1 MHLDAGF
8 DYFKRYGVA
17 LPDETVECVC
27 WLCIGHVSLILFP
40 GPSSPSATVHSLAL
54 SGAFP
59 VLADV
64 PLAKI
69 LASSPSNRVAGYNS
83 PIVGLRRALDLY
95 ANIRPVLDVSLSVLV
110 LGYLLKSEARFQK
123 ILRTSRP

>member
-1 MHLDAGF
+1 M
-8 DYFKRYGVA
+8 
-17 LPDETVECVC
+17 
-27 WLCIGHVSLILFP
+27 
-40 GPSSPSATVHSLAL
+40 HSLEL

-59 VLADV
+59 VLAGV

-95 ANIRPVLDVSLSVLV
+95 ANIRPVLDVRLSVPE
-110 LGYLLKSEARFQK
+110 LGYLLKSEARYRK
-123 ILRTSRP
+123 ILRISRP